1 MNIKQFT
8 LILICILGFRLF
20 LHGQENW
27 DTLVMVKV
35 LMENGDNDKAAQLL
49 EGWTRNHPNDT
60 DAIWLYAQNQYLLKK
75 FGHSQGLFRQALS
88 KEPENLYLKL
98 DYIEYL
104 MNMGRLKKAGQHL
117 NLLNKKEA
125 ADPHALNLGAKWH
138 YWSGNLLTAQ
148 LMADKASKNK
158 SVNAPAL
165 LKEIR
170 KSRSPVVS
178 IAGAY
183 SSDTQPLERINTIT
197 SLGLARSNLLNL
209 HLNMEYGKILD
220 REIPAST
227 HLVEINNKFSI
238 SNTGTKINVGGGV
251 FKLNEFDLNALYSVT
266 ITQRLPD
273 NIQLELSGHHLP
285 YLYTRASIGTEVFTD
300 QLKVTAHWM
309 ERHGLEVNTGF
320 QKDIFNDR
328 NEINTGWIWLLS
340 PTIRLKNLTGKIGY
354 TFSFSD
360 SELSMYQAVQ
370 TLDQILSRPD
380 PLAQIDGIYNPY
392 FTPHSM
398 QIHAALLSL
407 QLSLGKKMNITLKG
421 NHGFYAHAKN
431 PYLYLNLDQNSAI
444 FIDRGFDKTLFT
456 PFKYEGK
463 LDFELSNMF
472 GLSAVYLYQRIF
484 FYDIQ
489 TAIIHLNH
497 YF

>member
-8 LILICILGFRLF
+8 LALVCILGFTLF
-20 LHGQENW
+20 LHGQENR
-27 DTLVMVKV
+27 DTLTLVKV
-35 LMENGDNDKAAQLL
+35 LMENGDNAKAAQLL
-49 EGWTRNHPNDT
+49 EGWTRNHPKDT
-60 DAIWLYAQNQYLLKK
+60 DAIWRYAQNQYLLKK
-75 FGHSQGLFRQALS
+75 FGHSQELFRQALS
-88 KEPENLYLKL
+88 GEPQNLYLKL
-98 DYIEYL
+98 DYIESL
-104 MNMGRLKKAGQHL
+104 LNMGRLSKAGQQL
-117 NLLNKKEA
+117 NLLSKKEA
-125 ADPHALNLGAKWH
+125 ADPYAQHLWAKWH

-148 LMADKASKNK
+148 QLADKASKNK
-158 SVNAPAL
+158 SVHAPAL
-165 LKEIR
+165 LKEIK

-183 SSDTQPLERINTIT
+183 STDTQPLDRINTIT

-209 HLNMEYGKILD
+209 QLNMEYGKILD
-220 REIPAST
+220 SEIPAST
-227 HLVEINNKFSI
+227 HLVEIYNKFSI
-238 SNTGTKINVGGGV
+238 SKTGTKINVGGGI
-251 FKLNEFDLNALYSVT
+251 FKLNEFDLNALYAIT

-273 NIQLELSGHHLP
+273 NIQLELSGRHLP
-285 YLYTRASIGTEVFTD
+285 YLYTRASIGTTVFTD
-300 QLKVTAHWM
+300 QLRVTAHWM

-320 QKDIFNDR
+320 QKDIFQDR
-328 NEINTGWIWLLS
+328 NEINTAWVWLLS
-340 PTIRLKNLTGKIGY
+340 PAIRLKNLTGKIGY

-370 TLDQILSRPD
+370 TLEQILSSPD

-392 FTPHSM
+392 FTPNSM
-398 QIHAALLSL
+398 YIHAALLSL

-431 PYLYLNLDQNSAI
+431 PYLYLNSDQNSAI
-444 FIDRGFDKTLFT
+444 FIDRGFEKTLFT

-463 LDFELSNMF
+463 LDLELSDRL
-472 GLSAVYLYQRIF
+472 GLSAAYLYQRIF